1 MDIIHYE
8 LINETELRI
17 AVLVLRALNHK
28 LRMKMLKFIQVQG
41 KKVTVIDVYVQL
53 KLEQA
58 KASQH
63 LAILRRANILVSER
77 EGKNI
82 YYSINFEMVQHI
94 KHAVDIIYN
103 AKKDKEKNIN

>member
-1 MDIIHYE
+1 MEIIHGE
-8 LINETELRI
+8 LINENELRI

-28 LRMKMLKFIQVQG
+28 LRMKILNFIQVQG
-41 KKVTVIDVYVQL
+41 KKVTVIDVYIHL

-63 LAILRRANILVSER
+63 ISILRRANILVSER

-82 YYSINFEMVQHI
+82 FYSINFDMIHHVKQ
-94 KHAVDIIYN
+94 AVKIIN
-103 AKKDKEKNIN
+103 IAKK